1 MEEIEK
7 KRAEKQAQ
15 QTKKAEQQK
24 QKEETIAQYKRAIKK
39 GIITGLWVIAG
50 VAGLGYAGHQ
60 TYKWGE
66 NKLIQKEADK
76 ISEII
81 KTVPQEKAN
90 AIRRTYD
97 KELLSAIEA
106 VERGEKCKGVYIT
119 PNNTTSIAHSEL
131 FYKYQAY
138 NPDVYQKRSA
148 EDWVLL
154 EHMANRYYQA
164 QGMKLPNRRGV
175 KNLFAEKL
183 RKDLNENAP
192 IRLQFYN
199 GHFTH
204 ALKMNEMMRNVR

>member
-1 MEEIEK
+1 MEQIEQ
-7 KRAEKQAQ
+7 KRAEQ
-15 QTKKAEQQK
+15 KAEKIRKIEQK
-24 QKEETIAQYKRAIKK
+24 AQKTENWNACKRALKN
-39 GIITGLWVIAG
+39 GIVTGLWVIAG

-60 TYKWGE
+60 AYKWGE
-66 NKLIQKEADK
+66 NKFIQLKADE
-76 ISEII
+76 ISDII

-90 AIRRTYD
+90 AIRRAYD
-97 KELLSAIEA
+97 RELLEAIEK

-131 FYKYQAY
+131 FYKYKAY
-138 NPDVYQKRSA
+138 NPDVYENRSA

-164 QGMKLPNRRGV
+164 QGMQLSNKRGV
-175 KNLFAEKL
+175 KNLFAQKL
-183 RKDLNENAP
+183 RNDLKETKA

-204 ALKMNEMMRNVR
+204 ALKMKEMYRNIR